1 MQLDLYELD
10 FKHELKFQAMKETV
24 LAQGTGASLE

>member
-1 MQLDLYELD
+1 MQLDFYELD

-24 LAQGTGASLE
+24 LVQGTGASLE